1 MQSKC
6 SGINASFIQCMQIAY
21 ISALH
26 MTKKTGFRM
35 ASSLSSSTWWLFTLF
50 SCVQLSLFIFLLL
63 HIFFRWIF
71 IFLLWFYYTSFYF
84 SVLPWNGRVLHLF
97 HDFWKKK
104 NCLAFNFTAPTKNIA
119 NLFNLDYFY
128 GCFSFFSFYR
138 FHFLYSEFNG
148 FQLCRWFFSSF
159 LYGFHAIL

>member
-1 MQSKC
+1 MHADCIYQCITHDQKNWLPYGFIVIVFNLMTFYTFFLC
-6 SGINASFIQCMQIAY
+6 STFIVY
-21 ISALH
+21 
-26 MTKKTGFRM
+26 
-35 ASSLSSSTWWLFTLF
+35 LFTFTYLF
-50 SCVQLSLFIFLLL
+50 PLD
-63 HIFFRWIF
+63 
-71 IFLLWFYYTSFYF
+71 FYF
-84 SVLPWNGRVLHLF
+84 SSLILLHKFLLF
-97 HDFWKKK
+97 RFTVKRQGSSPSSWLLEKI
-104 NCLAFNFTAPTKNIA
+104 NCAAFNFTAPTKNIA